1 MSNELVTRVKNY
13 KKALKYIDGLT
24 GFTFENFDTVNHL
37 AGDVFS
43 PSELRDQW
51 NQGDRM
57 LDGAGEL
64 KRMFRNT
71 LIEGIDTFEKVV
83 GPVSEGDSS
92 GLGALLKK
100 LRFKR

>member
-1 MSNELVTRVKNY
+1 
-13 KKALKYIDGLT
+13 
-24 GFTFENFDTVNHL
+24 
-37 AGDVFS
+37 
-43 PSELRDQW
+43 
-51 NQGDRM
+51 M